1 MVDSM
6 NVIIFGA
13 TGGIGKWALKH
24 ALEKGYNVTAY
35 VRNKQ
40 KMVIEDNK
48 LTVIQG
54 EIYDFDKVKSAL
66 IGQDAVIWCIGIP
79 MKNKLVKFE
88 SQKGHEILL
97 KAMKETGV
105 KRLIDWGTPSVTFDK
120 DKKSFIT
127 VVPGIMAGILFSK
140 AKTEMLNIGEM
151 LKKSDLDWT
160 MVRFLMPQDSTYL
173 GKVKVGFGDVKMNFA
188 ISREDIGAFM
198 VDQVESRKYIKS
210 MPIIGS

>member
-1 MVDSM
+1 M

-13 TGGIGKWALKH
+13 TGGIGKWAVKH

-40 KMVIEDNK
+40 KMTVKDDK

-54 EIYDFDKVKSAL
+54 EIYDYDKVKSAL
-66 IGQDAVIWCIGIP
+66 LGQDAVIWCVGIP

-97 KAMKETGV
+97 KAMKEQGI
-105 KRLIDWGTPSVTFDK
+105 KRLIDWGTPSVTFEK

-127 VVPGIMAGILFSK
+127 VVPGIMAGIMFSK
-140 AKTEMLNIGEM
+140 AKAEMVAIGQL

-160 MVRFLMPQDSTYL
+160 MVRFMMPQNTAYT

-188 ISREDIGAFM
+188 ISKEDIGAFM
-198 VDQVESRKYIKS
+198 VNQVESKRYIKS

>member
-1 MVDSM
+1 M
-6 NVIIFGA
+6 NIIVFGA
-13 TGGIGKWALKH
+13 TGGIGKWVVKHSLK
-24 ALEKGYNVTAY
+24 KGYYVTAY

-40 KMVIEDNK
+40 KMAIHDNK

-54 EIYDFDKVKSAL
+54 EIYDYDKVKSAL
-66 IGQDAVIWCIGIP
+66 ADQDAVIWCVGIP
-79 MKNKLVKFE
+79 MKNKLVNFE

-97 KAMKETGV
+97 KAMKEQGV
-105 KRLIDWGTPSVTFDK
+105 KRLIDWGTPSVAFDK
-120 DKKSFIT
+120 DKTSFIT

-140 AKTEMLNIGEM
+140 AKAEMVAIGQM
-151 LKKSDLDWT
+151 LKEFDLDWT
-160 MVRFLMPQDSTYL
+160 MVRFLMPQNTPFI

-198 VDQVESRKYIKS
+198 VEQVESKDYIRS

>member
-1 MVDSM
+1 M

-13 TGGIGKWALKH
+13 TGGIGKWAVKH
-24 ALEKGYNVTAY
+24 ALEKDYNVTAY

-40 KMVIEDNK
+40 KMTVKDDK

-54 EIYDFDKVKSAL
+54 EIYDYDKVKSAL
-66 IGQDAVIWCIGIP
+66 LGQDAVIWCVGIS

-97 KAMKETGV
+97 KAMKEEGV
-105 KRLIDWGTPSVTFDK
+105 KRLIDWGTPSVTFEK

-127 VVPGIMAGILFSK
+127 IIPSIMAGIMFSK
-140 AKTEMLNIGEM
+140 VKAEMVDIGQM

-160 MVRFLMPQDSTYL
+160 MVRFLMPQNTAYT
-173 GKVKVGFGDVKMNFA
+173 GKVKVGFGDVKMKFA

-198 VDQVESRKYIKS
+198 VEQVESKKYIKS

>member
-1 MVDSM
+1 M
-6 NVIIFGA
+6 NVIVFGA
-13 TGGIGKWALKH
+13 TGGIGKWAVKY
-24 ALEKGYNVTAY
+24 ALEKGYHVTAY

-40 KMVIEDNK
+40 KMTVKDDK
-48 LTVIQG
+48 LTVVQG
-54 EIYDFDKVKSAL
+54 EIYDYDKVKSAL
-66 IGQDAVIWCIGIP
+66 LGQDAVIWCVGIP

-97 KAMKETGV
+97 KAMMEQRV
-105 KRLIDWGTPSVTFDK
+105 KRLIDWGTPSVAFEK

-127 VVPGIMAGILFSK
+127 IIPGIMAGIMFSK
-140 AKTEMLNIGEM
+140 AKAEMVDIGQM

-160 MVRFLMPQDSTYL
+160 MVRFLMPQNTAYT
-173 GKVKVGFGDVKMNFA
+173 GKVKVGFGDVKMKFA

-198 VDQVESRKYIKS
+198 VEQVESKKYIKS

>member
-1 MVDSM
+1 M

-13 TGGIGKWALKH
+13 TGGIGKWAVKY
-24 ALEKGYNVTAY
+24 ALEKGYHVTTY

-40 KMVIEDNK
+40 KMTVKDDK
-48 LTVIQG
+48 LTVVQG
-54 EIYDFDKVKSAL
+54 EISDYNKVKSAL
-66 IGQDAVIWCIGIP
+66 ADQDAVIWCVGIP

-97 KAMKETGV
+97 KAMMEQRV
-105 KRLIDWGTPSVTFDK
+105 KRLIDWGTPSVAFEK

-127 VVPGIMAGILFSK
+127 IIPGIMAGIMFSK
-140 AKTEMLNIGEM
+140 AKAEMVDIGQM

-160 MVRFLMPQDSTYL
+160 MVRFLMPQNIAYT
-173 GKVKVGFGDVKMNFA
+173 GKVKVGFGDVKMKFA

-198 VDQVESRKYIKS
+198 VDQVESKKYIKS